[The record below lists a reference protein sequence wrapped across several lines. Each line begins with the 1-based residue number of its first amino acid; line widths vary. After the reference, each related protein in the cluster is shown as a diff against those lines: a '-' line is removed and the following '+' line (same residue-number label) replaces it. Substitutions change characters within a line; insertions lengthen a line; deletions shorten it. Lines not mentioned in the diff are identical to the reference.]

1 MKALISKL
9 RALDDEARK
18 TIRTIVLV
26 PGVLLVAGGIGYA
39 SYEPF
44 ASFVREVS
52 LTMFGLIATPI
63 LFESITIFTGMTLI
77 LFFGWLKLVVFGA
90 EWVEE
95 SPAETA
101 PTMAEP
107 EEAQVALAVAEGH
120 LQMGQIDEAYNA
132 LLQVPRREWET
143 PESKTVRL
151 AVATAQ
157 ERWGE
162 CRVIVAELEAEEDL
176 NKDVYAEPVARYEIA
191 WADAIIEGGSGTP
204 GSRRAEAT
212 QLRKRAHER
221 YPELAVNN

>member
-1 MKALISKL
+1 MKGLISKL
-9 RALDDEARK
+9 RTLDDEARK
-18 TIRTIVLV
+18 KLRMIVLV
-26 PGVLLVAGGIGYA
+26 PGILLVVAGIGYA

-52 LTMFGLIATPI
+52 LTIFGLIATPF
-63 LFESITIFTGMTLI
+63 LFESISIFTGMTLI

-95 SPAETA
+95 PPGDTA

-120 LQMGQIDEAYNA
+120 LQMGQLDEAHNA
-132 LLQVPRREWET
+132 LLQVPRRQWET

-157 ERWGE
+157 GRWGE

-176 NKDVYAEPVARYEIA
+176 DKTVYAETVARYELA
-191 WADAIIEGGSGTP
+191 WADAIIREGSGTP
-204 GSRRAEAT
+204 GSRQAEAK

-221 YPELAVNN
+221 YPELAVKN